1 MTKADR
7 LREIFPNYIGIA
19 GIEVYEDDTSLKI
32 VTYLNIPE
40 NRVEIM
46 WTEWNE
52 GAGEWY
58 NGDIDGTTLDDVD
71 GGVNEFDDNEFNL
84 LIKGLTEKRLW
95 EKKLNMRK

>member
-7 LREIFPNYIGIA
+7 LRELFPNYVGSSS
-19 GIEVYEDDTSLKI
+19 IEVYEDDTSLKV
-32 VTYLNIPE
+32 VTYLNVPE
-40 NRVEIM
+40 NRIEIM
-46 WTEWNE
+46 WTEWDE

-71 GGVNEFDDNEFNL
+71 GGVNEFDNNEFNL

-95 EKKLNMRK
+95 EKLNIKK